1 MKDIRVLDLS
11 HCELGDSG
19 VCEIVQELDSCS
31 VNLEELN
38 LSGNG
43 IGKNFTYFNRYLE
56 QLLHFLDSS
65 SRLSVLKLS
74 HNNLRG
80 NSVKEIKKKDAEQPV
95 PWRRPAQRW
104 RCRAGSWQAD
114 GPASS
119 SEWNCPAPYGAV
131 FPLREKRVGCSGV
144 SRWTHPGIQ
153 SSLLTSLAAAA
164 ASSPVSWQASSR

>member
-11 HCELGDSG
+11 HCELSDNG
-19 VCEIVQELDSCS
+19 VCEIIQELDSCS

-56 QLLHFLDSS
+56 QLLHFLTAS

-80 NSVKEIKKKDAEQPV
+80 NSVKEAKKKSDEQPV
-95 PWRRPAQRW
+95 PWVDKLLNCLNEVSALKELDLSHNLLGRNF
-104 RCRAGSWQAD
+104 
-114 GPASS
+114 GP
-119 SEWNCPAPYGAV
+119 
-131 FPLREKRVGCSGV
+131 
-144 SRWTHPGIQ
+144 
-153 SSLLTSLAAAA
+153 
-164 ASSPVSWQASSR
+164 